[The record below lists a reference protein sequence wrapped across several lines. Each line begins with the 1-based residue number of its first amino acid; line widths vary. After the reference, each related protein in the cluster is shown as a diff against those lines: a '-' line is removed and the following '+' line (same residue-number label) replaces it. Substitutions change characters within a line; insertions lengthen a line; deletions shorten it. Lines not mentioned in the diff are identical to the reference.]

1 MKQIKEFLTFAQ
13 TPHLGCVYGKRLLER
28 FGSVE
33 KILSAPK
40 EKLTEVI
47 PERVAESLYQN
58 FEHPPDSVA
67 HQIEQ
72 MVKTNAVLVPFT
84 SDEYP
89 TLLREIY
96 DPPLFLFV
104 LGKLA
109 PTDRFSISIVGTR
122 NPTTY
127 GRFFTESIAQ
137 SLARYGFTIVSGMAV
152 GIDSAAHQGALSA
165 GGRTIAVLG
174 SGADVIYPAVNKRLY
189 EKIKET
195 GAIVSEFLL
204 GEEVRGENFPR
215 RNRIISG
222 MSLGTLIAEAGEKS
236 GALITAKYCL
246 DQGRKLFAL
255 PGSPNQPKSV
265 GTNKLIQ
272 RGEAKLILNEEDII
286 SELEQYLPAKESLP
300 SALPTLSDLSPE
312 QRVVYQALSREP
324 KHIDR
329 IARETDMDP
338 GYALSQLFEL
348 ELAGLVKQLPGK
360 QFIKI

>member
-13 TPHLGCVYGKRLLER
+13 TPYLGCVYGKRLLDR

-33 KILSAPK
+33 NILAAPK
-40 EKLTEVI
+40 EKLVDVV
-47 PERVAESLYQN
+47 PERVAESLYRN
-58 FEHPPDSVA
+58 FEHPPDAVA
-67 HQIEQ
+67 HQFERIA
-72 MVKTNAVLVPFT
+72 KTDATFVPLT
-84 SDEYP
+84 SDDYP
-89 TLLREIY
+89 ALLREIY

-104 LGKLA
+104 MGKLA
-109 PTDRFSISIVGTR
+109 PKDRFSISIVGTR

-137 SLARYGFTIVSGMAV
+137 SLARHGLTIISGMAV

-174 SGADVIYPAVNKRLY
+174 SGVDIIYPKVNKRLY

-204 GEEVRGENFPR
+204 GEEVKAENFPR

-222 MSLGTLIAEAGEKS
+222 MSLGTLVAEAGERS
-236 GALITAKYCL
+236 GALITAKYSL
-246 DQGRKLFAL
+246 DQGRELFAV

-265 GTNKLIQ
+265 GTNRLVQ
-272 RGEAKLILNEEDII
+272 RGEAKLILNEEDILNEI
-286 SELEQYLPAKESLP
+286 EQYLPAKESLP
-300 SALPTLSDLSPE
+300 EALPSLSELSPE
-312 QRVVYQALSREP
+312 QRVVYQVLSREP
-324 KHIDR
+324 KHIDK
-329 IARETDMDP
+329 IAQEADMDP

-348 ELAGLVKQLPGK
+348 ELAGVVKQLAGK